1 MGFPSQGDVCK
12 WVLRLLGLLE
22 NQTKPLCA
30 GSHSGAVVLKS
41 KAASTCSHSCKWGTS
56 QRHRTVCYS
65 GLQRGDT
72 WWPGKKFP
80 HCLPC
85 VHWGCPVC
93 WGACG
98 EMHLC
103 ALLPSVK
110 VAEGQD
116 LCAPFQ
122 DVSTFLLFFFL
133 FFWQRLFPALSKPV
147 NEVPVTPDRA
157 CLWRRGRRKKTAE
170 GEGRQSIVLEARE
183 LLKH

>member
-65 GLQRGDT
+65 GLQRGET

-122 DVSTFLLFFFL
+122 DVSTFLLFFFSIFL
-133 FFWQRLFPALSKPV
+133 TKTVSCLVQ
-147 NEVPVTPDRA
+147 A
-157 CLWRRGRRKKTAE
+157 C
-170 GEGRQSIVLEARE
+170 
-183 LLKH
+183 

>member
-1 MGFPSQGDVCK
+1 MTLGGQERSFHTASRVCTE
-12 WVLRLLGLLE
+12 GA
-22 NQTKPLCA
+22 LCV
-30 GSHSGAVVLKS
+30 GV
-41 KAASTCSHSCKWGTS
+41 
-56 QRHRTVCYS
+56 Q
-65 GLQRGDT
+65 
-72 WWPGKKFP
+72 
-80 HCLPC
+80 
-85 VHWGCPVC
+85 

-98 EMHLC
+98 EMHAC
-103 ALLPSVK
+103 ALLPLVK

-157 CLWRRGRRKKTAE
+157 CLWRHGRRKKAAE